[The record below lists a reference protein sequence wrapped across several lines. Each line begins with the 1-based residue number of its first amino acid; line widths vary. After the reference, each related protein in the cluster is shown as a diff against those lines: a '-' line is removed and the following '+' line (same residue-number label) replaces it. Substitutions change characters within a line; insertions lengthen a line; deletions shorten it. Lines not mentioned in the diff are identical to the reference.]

1 MADIRNLSWLLKV
14 QGADEAAKAVEGLD
28 SKVDKVKGG
37 MLGLEDRLG
46 NLGDKFIGIGG
57 KLGVAG
63 GAMTLMGAGMTKAT
77 EPLKAIGSEAFNW
90 AKDLDTAV
98 RQVSTL
104 TTDGILPVDKIKKEV
119 RAISDETGRAQTE
132 VANAMYEALSSG
144 IDESKVVGFTK
155 NAITLSEAG
164 FTDLGTSIDA
174 TTTIL
179 NAYGAKAFDVGK
191 ISDILVK
198 TQDKGKI
205 TVDELAKSIGR
216 VIPTAAA
223 AGVNVDQLGAAYSI
237 LTAKGMNARIATTNL
252 EGMLSEL
259 STTGSNVDK
268 VLRMRTGK
276 SFAQL
281 SDEGVNL
288 GEVLSIVQEAAD
300 DAGLTLKDMFSQSTA
315 GSAALSIMSD
325 GVEGY
330 TDALGA
336 MNNAQ
341 GAAAKN
347 AEKMHGA
354 EYNWGKAM
362 GKIKNTLI
370 DLGNAIAP
378 VIIPIAERISGLIAK
393 FSELSPGTK
402 DFIVKLGLIA
412 VAAGPVLM
420 MLGNLTMGVGGLMV
434 GGGLLLKG
442 IGFLAGSAIPA
453 LGAALSFLFSPMG
466 LILGAISLLSG
477 LSMHLCQDWGNIKER
492 AKELG
497 GGLKGYLWATL
508 ESTGKY
514 FKGLW
519 DVGVKT
525 LNGIKSAWEGLKN
538 IVAKPIKG
546 VVSFIGQKL
555 GIGGGNAQKT
565 VPSHAKGLNSV
576 PYNDYTANLH
586 AGEMILTRKAA
597 SLYRAMGGD
606 KDRVPIYNTYNN
618 NNSRRTYDNAPV
630 ININV
635 DVKGNADRNTADDIA
650 GKVREEIDEVF
661 RELQLQRV

>member
-28 SKVDKVKGG
+28 SKVDKAKSGI
-37 MLGLEDRLG
+37 LGLEDRLG

-63 GAMTLMGAGMTKAT
+63 GAMTLMGAGITKAT
-77 EPLKAIGSEAFNW
+77 SPLKMIGSEAFNW

-119 RAISDETGRAQTE
+119 RAISDETGRAQSE

-144 IDESKVVGFTK
+144 IDESKVVDFTK
-155 NAITLSEAG
+155 SAITLSEAG

-179 NAYGAKAFDVGK
+179 NAYGNKAFDVGK

-300 DAGLTLKDMFSQSTA
+300 DAELTLKDMFSQSTA
-315 GSAALSIMSD
+315 GSAALSLMSD

-362 GKIKNTLI
+362 EQIKNTMI

-378 VIIPIAERISGLIAK
+378 VIIPIAQKISGLIAK
-393 FSELSPGTK
+393 FSELSPETK

-420 MLGNLTMGVGGLMV
+420 MLGNLTIGVGGLMM

-466 LILGAISLLSG
+466 LILGIISLLSG

-497 GGLKGYLWATL
+497 GGIKGHLLAAL
-508 ESTGKY
+508 ESAGNY

-519 DVGVKT
+519 DVGVKA
-525 LNGIKSAWEGLKN
+525 LNGIKSAWESVKN
-538 IVAKPIKG
+538 AVKNPIKG
-546 VVSFIGQKL
+546 AISFIGQKL
-555 GIGGGNAQKT
+555 GIGGGNKQA
-565 VPSHAKGLNSV
+565 VPSHAKGLDSV

-586 AGEMILTRKAA
+586 AGEMILTKKAA
-597 SLYRAMGGD
+597 SLYRAIGGN

-630 ININV
+630 VNINV
-635 DVKGNADRNTADDIA
+635 DVKGNADKNTADDIA

-661 RELQLQRV
+661 KELQWQRV

>member
-37 MLGLEDRLG
+37 MRGLEDRLG
-46 NLGDKFIGIGG
+46 NLGDKFIGMGG
-57 KLGVAG
+57 KLGIASGAVAL
-63 GAMTLMGAGMTKAT
+63 AGAGITKAT
-77 EPLKAIGSEAFNW
+77 EPLKMIGSEAFNW
-90 AKDLDTAV
+90 ARDLDTAI

-119 RAISDETGRAQTE
+119 RDISDETGRAQSE
-132 VANAMYEALSSG
+132 IANAMYEALSSG
-144 IDESKVVGFTK
+144 IDESKVVDFTK
-155 NAITLSEAG
+155 SAITLSEAG

-179 NAYGAKAFDVGK
+179 NAYGNKAFDVGK

-252 EGMLSEL
+252 QGMLSEL
-259 STTGSNVDK
+259 SSTGSNVDK
-268 VLRMRTGK
+268 VIRMRTGK

-288 GEVLSIVQEAAD
+288 GEVLSIVQKAAD
-300 DAGLTLKDMFSQSTA
+300 ESGLTLKDMFGQDTA
-315 GSAALSIMSD
+315 GSAALSLMSD
-325 GVEGY
+325 GVKGY

-336 MNNAQ
+336 MNGAQ

-347 AEKMHGA
+347 AEKMHGDA
-354 EYNWGKAM
+354 YSWDKAM
-362 GKIKNTLI
+362 NKIKNTLI

-378 VIIPIAERISGLIAK
+378 VIIPIAEHISGLIAK
-393 FSELSPGTK
+393 FKDLSPATK
-402 DFIVKLGLIA
+402 SFIVKLGLIA

-420 MLGNLTMGVGGLMV
+420 TIGSIIAGVGGLMI
-434 GGGLLLKG
+434 GGGLLLKKIKG
-442 IGFLAGSAIPA
+442 ISTGLSM
-453 LGAALSFLFSPMG
+453 LKGAMGLLTGPMG
-466 LILGAISLLSG
+466 LTIAIIGGVIFAGYMLIKNWDKVKSGLKSLGQAFVKVFKGIGDFVGGVFNGIIGAAKGAIDWILGAW
-477 LSMHLCQDWGNIKER
+477 Q
-492 AKELG
+492 
-497 GGLKGYLWATL
+497 GLKD
-508 ESTGKY
+508 
-514 FKGLW
+514 FM
-519 DVGVKT
+519 
-525 LNGIKSAWEGLKN
+525 KN
-538 IVAKPIKG
+538 PIKG
-546 VVSFIGQKL
+546 VVNIVGGLF
-555 GIGGGNAQKT
+555 GGNKAKQT
-565 VPSHAKGLNSV
+565 VPSHAKGLDSV

-586 AGEMILTRKAA
+586 AGEMILTKKAA
-597 SLYRAMGGD
+597 SLYRAIGGN

-618 NNSRRTYDNAPV
+618 NNSRKTYDNAPV
-630 ININV
+630 VNINV
-635 DVKGNADRNTADDIA
+635 DVKGNADRNTADNIA
-650 GKVREEIDEVF
+650 SRVREEIDAVF
-661 RELQLQRV
+661 KELQWQRV

>member
-14 QGADEAAKAVEGLD
+14 QGADEAAKAVESLD
-28 SKVDKVKGG
+28 SKVDKAKSG

-46 NLGDKFIGIGG
+46 NLGDKFIGMGG

-63 GAMTLMGAGMTKAT
+63 GAMTLLGAGITKAT
-77 EPLKAIGSEAFNW
+77 APLKMIGSEAFNW

-132 VANAMYEALSSG
+132 IASAMYEALSSG
-144 IDESKVVGFTK
+144 VDESKVVDFTK
-155 NAITLSEAG
+155 SAITLSEAG

-179 NAYGAKAFDVGK
+179 NAYGNKAFDVGK

-288 GEVLSIVQEAAD
+288 GEVLSIVQGAAD

-325 GVEGY
+325 GVKGY

-341 GAAAKN
+341 GSAAKN

-362 GKIKNTLI
+362 EQIKNTMI

-378 VIIPIAERISGLIAK
+378 VIIPIAQDISGLIAK

-420 MLGNLTMGVGGLMV
+420 MLGNLTIGVGGLMM

-477 LSMHLCQDWGNIKER
+477 LSMHLCQDWDNIQKR

-497 GGLKGYLWATL
+497 GGIKGHLLAAL
-508 ESTGKY
+508 ESAGNY

-519 DVGVKT
+519 DVGVKA
-525 LNGIKSAWEGLKN
+525 LNGIKSAWESVKN
-538 IVAKPIKG
+538 AVKNPIKG
-546 VVSFIGQKL
+546 AISFIGQKL
-555 GIGGGNAQKT
+555 GIGGGNKQA
-565 VPSHAKGLNSV
+565 VPSHAKGLDSV

-586 AGEMILTRKAA
+586 AGEMILTKKAA

-650 GKVREEIDEVF
+650 GKVRQEIDEVF

>member
-28 SKVDKVKGG
+28 SKVDKAKSG

-57 KLGVAG
+57 KLGIAG
-63 GAMTLMGAGMTKAT
+63 GAVTLLGAGITKAT
-77 EPLKAIGSEAFNW
+77 EPLKTIGSEAFNW

-119 RAISDETGRAQTE
+119 RAISDATGRAQSE

-144 IDESKVVGFTK
+144 IDESKVVDFTK
-155 NAITLSEAG
+155 SAITLSEAG

-179 NAYGAKAFDVGK
+179 NAYGNKAFDVGK

-223 AGVNVDQLGAAYSI
+223 AGINVDQLGAAYSI

-259 STTGSNVDK
+259 STTGSQVDK

-288 GEVLSIVQEAAD
+288 GEVLSIVQGAAD

-315 GSAALSIMSD
+315 GSAALSLMSD
-325 GVEGY
+325 GVDGY
-330 TDALGA
+330 TNALGT

-341 GAAAKN
+341 GAAAAN
-347 AEKMHGA
+347 AEKMHGDA
-354 EYNWGKAM
+354 YSWDKAM

-378 VIIPIAERISGLIAK
+378 VIIPIAEQISGLIAK
-393 FSELSPGTK
+393 FSELSPGVK
-402 DFIVKLGLIA
+402 DFIVKFGLIA

-420 MLGNLTMGVGGLMV
+420 SIGSVIAGVAGLLV
-434 GGGLLLKG
+434 GGGLLLKKIKGITTGLSVLKGAIGLLTGPVGFTIALIGGVIFLGYMLIKNWDKIKAGLKDLGQAFVKVFKG
-442 IGFLAGSAIPA
+442 IGDFVAGIFN
-453 LGAALSFLFSPMG
+453 GIVG
-466 LILGAISLLSG
+466 VVKGAIG
-477 LSMHLCQDWGNIKER
+477 WIK
-492 AKELG
+492 G
-497 GGLKGYLWATL
+497 
-508 ESTGKY
+508 
-514 FKGLW
+514 
-519 DVGVKT
+519 
-525 LNGIKSAWEGLKN
+525 AWEGLGNFLKN
-538 IVAKPIKG
+538 PIKG
-546 VVSFIGQKL
+546 VVNFVGGL
-555 GIGGGNAQKT
+555 FGGGKAKQT
-565 VPSHAKGLNSV
+565 VPSHAKGLDSV
-576 PYNDYTANLH
+576 PYDNYVANLH

-597 SLYRAMGGD
+597 ALYRATGGD

-630 ININV
+630 VNINV
-635 DVKGNADRNTADDIA
+635 DVKGNADRKTADDIA
-650 GKVREEIDEVF
+650 GKVREEIDAVF
-661 RELQLQRV
+661 KELQWQRV

>member
-28 SKVDKVKGG
+28 SKVDKAKSG

-63 GAMTLMGAGMTKAT
+63 GAMTLLGAGMTKAT
-77 EPLKAIGSEAFNW
+77 APLKTIGSEAFNW

-144 IDESKVVGFTK
+144 VDESKVVGFVKK
-155 NAITLSEAG
+155 NITLSEAG
-164 FTDLGTSIDA
+164 FADLGTSIDA

-179 NAYGAKAFDVGK
+179 NAYGNKAFDVGK

-259 STTGSNVDK
+259 STTGSKVDK
-268 VLRMRTGK
+268 VIRMRTGK
-276 SFAQL
+276 SFARL

-288 GEVLSIVQEAAD
+288 GEVLSIVQKAAEES
-300 DAGLTLKDMFSQSTA
+300 GLTLKDMFGQSTA
-315 GSAALSIMSD
+315 GSAALSLMSD
-325 GVEGY
+325 GVKGY

-336 MNNAQ
+336 MNGAQ
-341 GAAAKN
+341 GAAAAN
-347 AEKMHGA
+347 AENMHGD

-362 GKIKNTLI
+362 EQIKNTLI

-378 VIIPIAERISGLIAK
+378 VIIPIAQEVSGLIAK
-393 FSELSPGTK
+393 FSDLSPETK
-402 DFIVKLGLIA
+402 DFIVHLGLIA

-420 MLGNLTMGVGGLMV
+420 MLGNITMGVGGLMV
-434 GGGLLLKG
+434 GGGLLLQG

-477 LSMHLCQDWGNIKER
+477 LSMHLCQDWGNIQKR

-497 GGLKGYLWATL
+497 GGIKGHLLAAL
-508 ESTGKY
+508 ESAHNY

-519 DVGVKT
+519 DVGVKA
-525 LNGIKSAWEGLKN
+525 LNGIKSAWESVKN
-538 IVAKPIKG
+538 AVKNPIKG
-546 VVSFIGQKL
+546 AISFIGQKL
-555 GIGGGNAQKT
+555 GIGGGNKQT
-565 VPSHAKGLNSV
+565 VPSHAKGLDSV

-586 AGEMILTRKAA
+586 AGEMILTKKAA
-597 SLYRAMGGD
+597 SLYRALGGN

-630 ININV
+630 VNINV
-635 DVKGNADRNTADDIA
+635 DVKGNADRNTADNIA
-650 GKVREEIDEVF
+650 TKVREEIDEVF

>member
-14 QGADEAAKAVEGLD
+14 QGADEAAKAVESLD
-28 SKVDKVKGG
+28 SKVDKAKSG
-37 MLGLEDRLG
+37 MRGLEDRLS
-46 NLGDKFIGIGG
+46 NVGDKFIGMGG

-63 GAMTLMGAGMTKAT
+63 GAVTLLGAGITKAT
-77 EPLKAIGSEAFNW
+77 APLKMIGSEAFNW

-119 RAISDETGRAQTE
+119 RAMSDETGRAQTE
-132 VANAMYEALSSG
+132 IASAMYEALSSG
-144 IDESKVVGFTK
+144 IDESKVVDFTK
-155 NAITLSEAG
+155 SAITLSEAG

-179 NAYGAKAFDVGK
+179 NAYGNKAFDVGK

-259 STTGSNVDK
+259 SMTGSKVDK
-268 VLRMRTGK
+268 VIRMRTGK

-288 GEVLSIVQEAAD
+288 GEVLSIVQKASDES
-300 DAGLTLKDMFSQSTA
+300 GLTLKDMFGQSTA
-315 GSAALSIMSD
+315 GSAALSLMSD

-330 TDALGA
+330 TSALGA

-347 AEKMHGA
+347 AEKMHGDA
-354 EYNWGKAM
+354 HNWGKAM
-362 GKIKNTLI
+362 EQIKNTMI

-378 VIIPIAERISGLIAK
+378 VIIPIAQDISGLVAK
-393 FSELSPGTK
+393 FSELSPGVK
-402 DFIVKLGLIA
+402 SFIVHLGLIA

-420 MLGNLTMGVGGLMV
+420 TIGSITAGVGGLLV
-434 GGGLLLKG
+434 GGGLLLKKIKG
-442 IGFLAGSAIPA
+442 ISTGLSV
-453 LGAALSFLFSPMG
+453 LKGAFSLLTGPMG
-466 LILGAISLLSG
+466 LVIAIVGGLIFIGYMLIKNWDKVKAGLKSLGQAFVKVFKGIGDFVAGIFNGIVGVVKGAIG
-477 LSMHLCQDWGNIKER
+477 WIK
-492 AKELG
+492 G
-497 GGLKGYLWATL
+497 
-508 ESTGKY
+508 
-514 FKGLW
+514 
-519 DVGVKT
+519 
-525 LNGIKSAWEGLKN
+525 AWEGLGKFLKN
-538 IVAKPIKG
+538 PIKG
-546 VVSFIGQKL
+546 VVNFVG
-555 GIGGGNAQKT
+555 GIFGGNKAKQT
-565 VPSHAKGLNSV
+565 VPSHAKGLDSV
-576 PYNDYTANLH
+576 PHDDYTANLH
-586 AGEMILTRKAA
+586 AGEMVLTKKAA
-597 SLYRAMGGD
+597 SLYRAIGGD

-630 ININV
+630 VNINV
-635 DVKGNADRNTADDIA
+635 DVKGNADRKTADDIA
-650 GKVREEIDEVF
+650 GRVREEIDAVF
-661 RELQLQRV
+661 KELQWQRV

>member
-28 SKVDKVKGG
+28 SKVDKAKSG

-46 NLGDKFIGIGG
+46 NLGDKFIGMGG

-63 GAMTLMGAGMTKAT
+63 GAMTLLGAGISKAT
-77 EPLKAIGSEAFNW
+77 APLKMIGSEAFNW

-119 RAISDETGRAQTE
+119 RAISDETGRAQSE

-144 IDESKVVGFTK
+144 VDESKVIGFVKK
-155 NAITLSEAG
+155 NITLSEAG

-179 NAYGAKAFDVGK
+179 NAYGNKAFDVGK

-252 EGMLSEL
+252 QGMLSEL
-259 STTGSNVDK
+259 SSTGSNVDK

-281 SDEGVNL
+281 TDEGMNL
-288 GEVLSIVQEAAD
+288 GEALSIVQKAAD
-300 DAGLTLKDMFSQSTA
+300 ESGLTLKDMFSQETA

-325 GVEGY
+325 GVKGY

-341 GAAAKN
+341 GAANKN
-347 AEKMHGA
+347 AEKMHGDA
-354 EYNWGKAM
+354 YNWDKAM
-362 GKIKNTLI
+362 NEIKNTTI

-378 VIIPIAERISGLIAK
+378 VIIPIAQDISGLIAK
-393 FSELSPGTK
+393 FKDLSPATK
-402 DFIVKLGLIA
+402 SFIVKFGLIA

-420 MLGNLTMGVGGLMV
+420 TIGSIIAGVGGLMI
-434 GGGLLLKG
+434 GGGLLLKNIKDISTG
-442 IGFLAGSAIPA
+442 LSVLKGAFSLLIG
-453 LGAALSFLFSPMG
+453 PMG
-466 LILGAISLLSG
+466 LTIAIIGGAIFAGYML
-477 LSMHLCQDWGNIKER
+477 IKNWDKVK
-492 AKELG
+492 A
-497 GGLKGYLWATL
+497 GLKSLGQAFV
-508 ESTGKY
+508 KV
-514 FKGLW
+514 FKGIG
-519 DVGVKT
+519 DFVAGVF
-525 LNGIKSAWEGLKN
+525 NGIIGVVKGAIGWIKGAWEGLGKFLKN
-538 IVAKPIKG
+538 PIKG
-546 VVSFIGQKL
+546 VVNFVG
-555 GIGGGNAQKT
+555 GIFGGGKAKQT
-565 VPSHAKGLNSV
+565 VPSHAKGLDSV

-586 AGEMILTRKAA
+586 AGEMILTKKAA
-597 SLYRAMGGD
+597 SLYRALGGN

-618 NNSRRTYDNAPV
+618 NNSRKTYDNAPIV
-630 ININV
+630 NINV
-635 DVKGNADRNTADDIA
+635 DVKGNADRATADNIA
-650 GKVREEIDEVF
+650 TKVRQEIDEVF

>member
-28 SKVDKVKGG
+28 SKVDKAKSG

-77 EPLKAIGSEAFNW
+77 EPLKTIGSEAFNW

-119 RAISDETGRAQTE
+119 RAMSDETGRAQTE

-179 NAYGAKAFDVGK
+179 NAYGNKAFDVGK

-259 STTGSNVDK
+259 STTGSKVDK

-288 GEVLSIVQEAAD
+288 GEVLSIVQKEAD
-300 DAGLTLKDMFSQSTA
+300 ESGLTLKDMFSQSTA
-315 GSAALSIMSD
+315 GSAALSLMSD
-325 GVEGY
+325 GVESY
-330 TDALGA
+330 TYALGA

-341 GAAAKN
+341 GAAAAN

-362 GKIKNTLI
+362 EQIKNTLI

-378 VIIPIAERISGLIAK
+378 VIIPIAQKISGLIAK
-393 FSELSPGTK
+393 FSELSPETK

-412 VAAGPVLM
+412 VAGGPVLM
-420 MLGNLTMGVGGLMV
+420 MLGNLTIGVGGLMM

-477 LSMHLCQDWGNIKER
+477 LSMHLCQDWGNIKNR

-497 GGLKGYLWATL
+497 GGLKGYLWAVL

-519 DVGVKT
+519 DVGVKA

-555 GIGGGNAQKT
+555 GIGGGNKQA
-565 VPSHAKGLNSV
+565 VPSHAKGLDSV

-586 AGEMILTRKAA
+586 AGEMILTKKAA
-597 SLYRAMGGD
+597 SLYRALGGN

-630 ININV
+630 VNINV
-635 DVKGNADRNTADDIA
+635 DVKGNADRATADNIA
-650 GKVREEIDEVF
+650 TKVRQEIDEVF

>member
-28 SKVDKVKGG
+28 SKVDKAKSG

-63 GAMTLMGAGMTKAT
+63 GAVTLLGAGITKAT
-77 EPLKAIGSEAFNW
+77 APLKMIGSEAFNW

-119 RAISDETGRAQTE
+119 RAISDETGRAQSE

-144 IDESKVVGFTK
+144 VDESKVVGFTK

-259 STTGSNVDK
+259 STTGSKVDK

-288 GEVLSIVQEAAD
+288 GEVLSIVQKAAGES
-300 DAGLTLKDMFSQSTA
+300 GLTLKDMFSQSTA

-325 GVEGY
+325 GVKGY

-347 AEKMHGA
+347 AEKMHGDA
-354 EYNWGKAM
+354 HNWGKAM
-362 GKIKNTLI
+362 EQIKNTMI

-378 VIIPIAERISGLIAK
+378 VIIPIAQKVSGLIAK
-393 FSELSPGTK
+393 FSELSPATK
-402 DFIVKLGLIA
+402 GFIVKFGLIA

-420 MLGNLTMGVGGLMV
+420 TIGSIIAGVGGLMV
-434 GGGLLLKG
+434 GGGLLLKKIKG
-442 IGFLAGSAIPA
+442 ISTGLSV
-453 LGAALSFLFSPMG
+453 LKGAFGLLTGPMG
-466 LILGAISLLSG
+466 LTIAIIGGLIFIGYMLIKNWDKIKAGLKDLGQAFVKVFKGIGDFVAGIFNGIVGVVKGAI
-477 LSMHLCQDWGNIKER
+477 DWIK
-492 AKELG
+492 G
-497 GGLKGYLWATL
+497 
-508 ESTGKY
+508 
-514 FKGLW
+514 
-519 DVGVKT
+519 
-525 LNGIKSAWEGLKN
+525 AWEGLGKFLKN
-538 IVAKPIKG
+538 PIKG
-546 VVSFIGQKL
+546 VVNFV
-555 GIGGGNAQKT
+555 GGLFGGDKAKAA
-565 VPSHAKGLNSV
+565 VPSHAKGLDSV
-576 PYNDYTANLH
+576 PYDNYTANLH
-586 AGEMILTRKAA
+586 AGEMILTKKAA
-597 SLYRAMGGD
+597 DLYRTIGGD

-630 ININV
+630 VNINV
-635 DVKGNADRNTADDIA
+635 DVKGNADRNTADNIA
-650 GKVREEIDEVF
+650 TKIRQEIDEVF
-661 RELQLQRV
+661 KELQWQRV

>member
-28 SKVDKVKGG
+28 SKVDKAKSG

-57 KLGVAG
+57 KLGIAG
-63 GAMTLMGAGMTKAT
+63 GAVTLLGAGITKAT
-77 EPLKAIGSEAFNW
+77 APLKMIGSEAFNW

-104 TTDGILPVDKIKKEV
+104 TTDGILPVDKIRKEV

-144 IDESKVVGFTK
+144 VDESKVVGFVKK
-155 NAITLSEAG
+155 NITLSEAG
-164 FTDLGTSIDA
+164 FADLGTSIDA

-237 LTAKGMNARIATTNL
+237 LTSKGMNARIATTNL

-259 STTGSNVDK
+259 STTGSKVDK
-268 VLRMRTGK
+268 VIRMRTGK

-288 GEVLSIVQEAAD
+288 GEVLSIVQKAAGES
-300 DAGLTLKDMFSQSTA
+300 GLTLKDMFGQSTA
-315 GSAALSIMSD
+315 GSAALSLMSD

-341 GAAAKN
+341 GAAAAN
-347 AEKMHGA
+347 AETMHGV

-362 GKIKNTLI
+362 EQVKSTMI
-370 DLGNAIAP
+370 DLGNAVAP
-378 VIIPIAERISGLIAK
+378 VIIPIAQKISGLIAK
-393 FSELSPGTK
+393 FSELSPETK

-412 VAAGPVLM
+412 VASGPVLM
-420 MLGNLTMGVGGLMV
+420 TIGSIIAGVGGLMV

-453 LGAALSFLFSPMG
+453 LGAGLSFLMTPMG
-466 LILGAISLLSG
+466 LLAAGISLLCG
-477 LSMHLCQDWGNIKER
+477 LAVHLWQDWGNIQKR

-497 GGLKGYLWATL
+497 GGIKGHLLAAL
-508 ESTGKY
+508 ESAHNY

-519 DVGVKT
+519 DVGVKA
-525 LNGIKSAWEGLKN
+525 LNGIKSAWESVKN
-538 IVAKPIKG
+538 AVKNPIKG
-546 VVSFIGQKL
+546 AISFIGQKL
-555 GIGGGNAQKT
+555 GIGGGNKQT
-565 VPSHAKGLNSV
+565 VPSHAKGLDSV

-586 AGEMILTRKAA
+586 AGEMILTKKAA
-597 SLYRAMGGD
+597 SLYRALGGN

-630 ININV
+630 VNINV
-635 DVKGNADRNTADDIA
+635 DVKGNVDRNTADNIA
-650 GKVREEIDEVF
+650 TKVREEIDEVF

>member
-1 MADIRNLSWLLKV
+1 MDIRNLSWLLKV

-28 SKVDKVKGG
+28 SKVDKAKSG

-63 GAMTLMGAGMTKAT
+63 GAMTLLGAGITRAT
-77 EPLKAIGSEAFNW
+77 APLKMMGTEAFNW
-90 AKDLDTAV
+90 AKDLDTAI

-119 RAISDETGRAQTE
+119 RDISDETGRAQSE
-132 VANAMYEALSSG
+132 IANAMYEALSSG
-144 IDESKVVGFTK
+144 IDESKVVDFTK
-155 NAITLSEAG
+155 SAITLSEAG

-179 NAYGAKAFDVGK
+179 NAYGNKAFDVGK

-288 GEVLSIVQEAAD
+288 GEVLNIVQKAAD
-300 DAGLTLKDMFSQSTA
+300 ESGLTLKDMFSQSTA

-325 GVEGY
+325 GVKGY

-341 GAAAKN
+341 GAADKN

-354 EYNWGKAM
+354 AYSWDKAM
-362 GKIKNTLI
+362 EQIKNTMI
-370 DLGNAIAP
+370 DLGNAVAP
-378 VIIPIAERISGLIAK
+378 VIIPIAQKISGLVAK
-393 FSELSPGTK
+393 FSELSPQTK
-402 DFIVKLGLIA
+402 SFIVHLGLIA

-420 MLGNLTMGVGGLMV
+420 TIGSIIAGVGGLMI
-434 GGGLLLKG
+434 GGGLLLKNIKG
-442 IGFLAGSAIPA
+442 ITTGLSV
-453 LGAALSFLFSPMG
+453 LKGAFSLLTGPMG
-466 LILGAISLLSG
+466 LVIAIVGGVIFAGYMLIKNWDKIKSGLKSLGQAFVKVFKGIGDFVAGIFNGIIGVVKGAIG
-477 LSMHLCQDWGNIKER
+477 WIK
-492 AKELG
+492 G
-497 GGLKGYLWATL
+497 
-508 ESTGKY
+508 
-514 FKGLW
+514 
-519 DVGVKT
+519 
-525 LNGIKSAWEGLKN
+525 AWEGLGKFLKN
-538 IVAKPIKG
+538 PIKG
-546 VVSFIGQKL
+546 VVNFVG
-555 GIGGGNAQKT
+555 GIFGGGKAKQT
-565 VPSHAKGLNSV
+565 VPSHAKGLDSV

-586 AGEMILTRKAA
+586 AGEMILTKKAA
-597 SLYRAMGGD
+597 SLYRALGGN

-630 ININV
+630 VNINV
-635 DVKGNADRNTADDIA
+635 DVKGNADRATADNIA
-650 GKVREEIDEVF
+650 TRVRQEIDEVF

>member
-28 SKVDKVKGG
+28 SKVDKAKSG

-57 KLGVAG
+57 KLGIAG
-63 GAMTLMGAGMTKAT
+63 GAVTLLGAGISKAT
-77 EPLKAIGSEAFNW
+77 APLKMIGSEAFNW
-90 AKDLDTAV
+90 SKDLDTAV

-119 RAISDETGRAQTE
+119 RAISDATGRAQSE

-144 IDESKVVGFTK
+144 VDESKVIGFVKK
-155 NAITLSEAG
+155 NITLSEAG

-179 NAYGAKAFDVGK
+179 NAYGKKAFDVTK

-223 AGVNVDQLGAAYSI
+223 AGVNIDQLGAAYSI

-252 EGMLSEL
+252 QGMLSEL
-259 STTGSNVDK
+259 STTGSNADK

-281 SDEGVNL
+281 TDEGMNL
-288 GEVLSIVQEAAD
+288 GEALSIVQKAAD
-300 DAGLTLKDMFSQSTA
+300 ESGLTLKDMFSQETA

-325 GVEGY
+325 GVKGY

-341 GAAAKN
+341 GAADKN
-347 AEKMHGA
+347 AEKMRGDA
-354 EYNWGKAM
+354 YSWDKAM
-362 GKIKNTLI
+362 NKIKNTLI

-378 VIIPIAERISGLIAK
+378 VIIPIAQDISGLIAK
-393 FSELSPGTK
+393 FKDLSPATK
-402 DFIVKLGLIA
+402 SFIVKLGLIA

-420 MLGNLTMGVGGLMV
+420 TIGSIIAGVGGLMI
-434 GGGLLLKG
+434 GGGLLLKNIKG
-442 IGFLAGSAIPA
+442 ISTGLSV
-453 LGAALSFLFSPMG
+453 LKGAFSLLTGPMG
-466 LILGAISLLSG
+466 LVIAIVGGVIFAGYMLIKNWDKVKSGLKSLGQAFVKVFKGIGDFVAGIFNGIVGAVKGAIG
-477 LSMHLCQDWGNIKER
+477 WIK
-492 AKELG
+492 G
-497 GGLKGYLWATL
+497 
-508 ESTGKY
+508 
-514 FKGLW
+514 
-519 DVGVKT
+519 
-525 LNGIKSAWEGLKN
+525 AWEGLGKFLKN
-538 IVAKPIKG
+538 PIKG
-546 VVSFIGQKL
+546 VVNFVGGL
-555 GIGGGNAQKT
+555 FGGGKAKQT
-565 VPSHAKGLNSV
+565 VPSHAKGLDSV

-586 AGEMILTRKAA
+586 AGEMILTKKAA
-597 SLYRAMGGD
+597 SLYRALGGN

-630 ININV
+630 VNINV
-635 DVKGNADRNTADDIA
+635 DVKGNADKNTADDIA
-650 GKVREEIDEVF
+650 GKVREEIDAVF
-661 RELQLQRV
+661 KELQWQRV

>member
-14 QGADEAAKAVEGLD
+14 QGADEAAKAVESLD
-28 SKVDKVKGG
+28 SKVDKAKGG
-37 MLGLEDRLG
+37 MHGLEDRL
-46 NLGDKFIGIGG
+46 NTLGDKFIGIGG

-63 GAMTLMGAGMTKAT
+63 GAVSLLGAGITKAT
-77 EPLKAIGSEAFNW
+77 APLKMIGSEAFNW

-104 TTDGILPVDKIKKEV
+104 TSDGILPVDKIKKEV
-119 RAISDETGRAQTE
+119 RAMSDETGRAQTE
-132 VANAMYEALSSG
+132 IANAMYESLSSG
-144 IDESKVVGFTK
+144 VDENKVVDFTK
-155 NAITLSEAG
+155 SAITLSEAG

-179 NAYGAKAFDVGK
+179 NAYGNKAFDVGK

-252 EGMLSEL
+252 QGMLSEL
-259 STTGSNVDK
+259 SSTGSNVDK

-281 SDEGVNL
+281 TDEGMNL
-288 GEVLSIVQEAAD
+288 GEALSIVQKAAD
-300 DAGLTLKDMFSQSTA
+300 ESGLTLKDMFSQETA
-315 GSAALSIMSD
+315 GSAALSLMSD
-325 GVEGY
+325 GVKGY

-336 MNNAQ
+336 MNGAQ

-347 AEKMHGA
+347 AEKMHGDA
-354 EYNWGKAM
+354 YSWDKAM
-362 GKIKNTLI
+362 NKIKNTLI

-378 VIIPIAERISGLIAK
+378 VIIPIAQDISGLIAK
-393 FSELSPGTK
+393 FKDLSPATK
-402 DFIVKLGLIA
+402 SFIVKLGLIA

-420 MLGNLTMGVGGLMV
+420 TIGSIIAGVGGLLI
-434 GGGLLLKG
+434 GGGLLLKNIKG
-442 IGFLAGSAIPA
+442 ISTGLSV
-453 LGAALSFLFSPMG
+453 LKGAFSLLTGPMG
-466 LILGAISLLSG
+466 LVIAIVGGVIFAGYMLIKNWDKVKSGLKSLGQAFVKVFKGIGDFVGGVFNGIIGAAKGAIDWILGAW
-477 LSMHLCQDWGNIKER
+477 Q
-492 AKELG
+492 
-497 GGLKGYLWATL
+497 GLKD
-508 ESTGKY
+508 
-514 FKGLW
+514 FM
-519 DVGVKT
+519 
-525 LNGIKSAWEGLKN
+525 KN
-538 IVAKPIKG
+538 PIKG
-546 VVSFIGQKL
+546 VVNFVGGL
-555 GIGGGNAQKT
+555 FGGGKAKQT
-565 VPSHAKGLNSV
+565 VPSHAKGLDSV

-586 AGEMILTRKAA
+586 AGEMILTKKAA
-597 SLYRAMGGD
+597 SLYRALGGN

-630 ININV
+630 VNINV
-635 DVKGNADRNTADDIA
+635 DVKGNADRNTADNIA
-650 GKVREEIDEVF
+650 TKVRHEIDEVF

>member
-1 MADIRNLSWLLKV
+1 MADIRNLSWLLRV

-28 SKVDKVKGG
+28 SKVDKAKSG

-46 NLGDKFIGIGG
+46 NLGDKFIGMGG

-63 GAMTLMGAGMTKAT
+63 GAVTLLGAGITKAT
-77 EPLKAIGSEAFNW
+77 EPLKMIGSEAFNW

-119 RAISDETGRAQTE
+119 RAISDETGRAQSE

-144 IDESKVVGFTK
+144 IDESKVVDFTK

-179 NAYGAKAFDVGK
+179 NAYGNKAFDVGN

-259 STTGSNVDK
+259 STTGSSVDK

-288 GEVLSIVQEAAD
+288 GEVLSLVQKAAD
-300 DAGLTLKDMFSQSTA
+300 DSGLTLKDMFSQSTA
-315 GSAALSIMSD
+315 GSAALSLMSD

-330 TDALGA
+330 TGALGA

-347 AEKMHGA
+347 AEKMHGDA
-354 EYNWGKAM
+354 YNWGKAM
-362 GKIKNTLI
+362 EKIKNTLI

-378 VIIPIAERISGLIAK
+378 VIIPIAEQISGLIAK
-393 FSELSPGTK
+393 FSDLSPEVKG
-402 DFIVKLGLIA
+402 FIVKFGLIA

-420 MLGNLTMGVGGLMV
+420 TIGSIIAGVAGLLV
-434 GGGLLLKG
+434 GGGLLLKKIKG
-442 IGFLAGSAIPA
+442 ISTGLSA
-453 LGAALSFLFSPMG
+453 LKGAFGLLTGPMG
-466 LILGAISLLSG
+466 LTIAIIGGLIFIGYMLIKNWDKIKAGLKDLGQAFIKVFKGIGDFVAGIFNGIVGVVKGAIG
-477 LSMHLCQDWGNIKER
+477 WIK
-492 AKELG
+492 G
-497 GGLKGYLWATL
+497 
-508 ESTGKY
+508 
-514 FKGLW
+514 
-519 DVGVKT
+519 
-525 LNGIKSAWEGLKN
+525 AWEGLGNFLKN
-538 IVAKPIKG
+538 PIKG
-546 VVSFIGQKL
+546 VVNFVGGL
-555 GIGGGNAQKT
+555 FGGNKAKQT
-565 VPSHAKGLNSV
+565 VPSHAKGLDSV
-576 PYNDYTANLH
+576 PYDNYVANLH

-597 SLYRAMGGD
+597 DLYRATGGD

-630 ININV
+630 VNINV
-635 DVKGNADRNTADDIA
+635 DVKGNADRKTADDIA
-650 GKVREEIDEVF
+650 SKVREEIDAVF
-661 RELQLQRV
+661 KELQWQRV

>member
-14 QGADEAAKAVEGLD
+14 QGADEAARAVEGLD
-28 SKVDKVKGG
+28 SKVDKAKSG

-46 NLGDKFIGIGG
+46 NLGDKFIGMGG
-57 KLGVAG
+57 KLGIAG
-63 GAMTLMGAGMTKAT
+63 GAVTLLGAGITKAT
-77 EPLKAIGSEAFNW
+77 EPLKMIGSEAFNW

-119 RAISDETGRAQTE
+119 RAISDETGRAQSE

-144 IDESKVVGFTK
+144 VDESKVIGFVKK
-155 NAITLSEAG
+155 NITLSEAG

-179 NAYGAKAFDVGK
+179 NAYGKKAFDVTK

-223 AGVNVDQLGAAYSI
+223 AGVNIDQLGAAYSI

-252 EGMLSEL
+252 QGMLSEL
-259 STTGSNVDK
+259 STTGSNADK

-281 SDEGVNL
+281 TDEGMNL
-288 GEVLSIVQEAAD
+288 GEALSIVQKAAD
-300 DAGLTLKDMFSQSTA
+300 ESGLTLKDMFSQETA

-325 GVEGY
+325 GVKGY

-336 MNNAQ
+336 MNSAQ
-341 GAAAKN
+341 GAAAAN
-347 AEKMHGA
+347 AEKMHGDA
-354 EYNWGKAM
+354 YSWDKAM
-362 GKIKNTLI
+362 NKIKNTLI

-378 VIIPIAERISGLIAK
+378 VIIPIAQDISGLIAK
-393 FSELSPGTK
+393 FKELSPATK
-402 DFIVKLGLIA
+402 SFIVKFGLIA

-420 MLGNLTMGVGGLMV
+420 TIGSVIAGVGGLLI
-434 GGGLLLKG
+434 GGGLLLKNITG
-442 IGFLAGSAIPA
+442 ISTGLSV
-453 LGAALSFLFSPMG
+453 LKGAFGLLTGPMG
-466 LILGAISLLSG
+466 LVIAIVGGLIFIGYMLIKNWDKIKAGLKDLGQAFVNVFKGIGDFVAGIFNGIVGVVKGAIG
-477 LSMHLCQDWGNIKER
+477 WIK
-492 AKELG
+492 G
-497 GGLKGYLWATL
+497 
-508 ESTGKY
+508 
-514 FKGLW
+514 
-519 DVGVKT
+519 
-525 LNGIKSAWEGLKN
+525 AWEGLGKFLKN
-538 IVAKPIKG
+538 PIKG
-546 VVSFIGQKL
+546 VVNFVGGL
-555 GIGGGNAQKT
+555 FGGGKAKQT
-565 VPSHAKGLNSV
+565 VPSHAKGLDSV

-597 SLYRAMGGD
+597 SLYRALGGN

-630 ININV
+630 VNINV
-635 DVKGNADRNTADDIA
+635 DVKGSADKSTADDIA
-650 GKVREEIDEVF
+650 TKVREEIDEVF

>member
-14 QGADEAAKAVEGLD
+14 QGADEAARAVEGLD
-28 SKVDKVKGG
+28 SKVDKAKSG

-46 NLGDKFIGIGG
+46 NLGDKFIGMGG
-57 KLGVAG
+57 KLGIAG
-63 GAMTLMGAGMTKAT
+63 GAVTLLGAGITKAT
-77 EPLKAIGSEAFNW
+77 EPLKMIGSEAFNW

-119 RAISDETGRAQTE
+119 RAISDETGRAQSE

-144 IDESKVVGFTK
+144 VDESKVIGFVKK
-155 NAITLSEAG
+155 NITLSEAG

-179 NAYGAKAFDVGK
+179 NAYGNKAFDVGK

-223 AGVNVDQLGAAYSI
+223 AGVNIDQLGAAYSI

-252 EGMLSEL
+252 QGMLSEL

-281 SDEGVNL
+281 TDEGMNL
-288 GEVLSIVQEAAD
+288 GEALSIVQKAANES
-300 DAGLTLKDMFSQSTA
+300 GLTLKDMFSQETA

-325 GVEGY
+325 GVKGY

-341 GAAAKN
+341 GAANKN
-347 AEKMHGA
+347 AEKMHGDA
-354 EYNWGKAM
+354 YSWDKAM
-362 GKIKNTLI
+362 NKIKNTMI

-378 VIIPIAERISGLIAK
+378 VIIPIAQDISGLIAK
-393 FSELSPGTK
+393 FKDLSPATK
-402 DFIVKLGLIA
+402 SFIVKFGLIA

-420 MLGNLTMGVGGLMV
+420 TIGSIIAGVGGLMI
-434 GGGLLLKG
+434 GGGLLLKNIKGISTGLSVLKGAFSLLTGPIGLVIAIVGGVIFAGYMLIKNWDKIKSGLKSLGQAFVKVFKG
-442 IGFLAGSAIPA
+442 IGDFVAGVFNGIV
-453 LGAALSFLFSPMG
+453 GAVK
-466 LILGAISLLSG
+466 GAIG
-477 LSMHLCQDWGNIKER
+477 WIK
-492 AKELG
+492 G
-497 GGLKGYLWATL
+497 
-508 ESTGKY
+508 
-514 FKGLW
+514 
-519 DVGVKT
+519 
-525 LNGIKSAWEGLKN
+525 AWEGLGKFLKN
-538 IVAKPIKG
+538 PIKG
-546 VVSFIGQKL
+546 VVNFVG
-555 GIGGGNAQKT
+555 GIFGGGKAKQA
-565 VPSHAKGLNSV
+565 VPSHAKGLDSV

-586 AGEMILTRKAA
+586 AGEMILTKKAA
-597 SLYRAMGGD
+597 SLYRALGGN

-618 NNSRRTYDNAPV
+618 NSRRTYDNAPIV
-630 ININV
+630 NINV
-635 DVKGNADRNTADDIA
+635 DVKGNADRNTADNIA
-650 GKVREEIDEVF
+650 TKVREEIDEVF

>member
-1 MADIRNLSWLLKV
+1 MADIRNLSWLLRV
-14 QGADEAAKAVEGLD
+14 QGADEAARAVEGLD
-28 SKVDKVKGG
+28 SKVDRAKSG
-37 MLGLEDRLG
+37 MLGLEDRLN
-46 NLGDKFIGIGG
+46 NLGDKFIGMGG

-63 GAMTLMGAGMTKAT
+63 GAVSLLGAGITKAT
-77 EPLKAIGSEAFNW
+77 APLKTIGSEAFNW

-119 RAISDETGRAQTE
+119 RAISDETGRAQGE
-132 VANAMYEALSSG
+132 VANAMYQALSSG
-144 IDESKVVGFTK
+144 VDESKVIGFVKK
-155 NAITLSEAG
+155 NITLSEAG

-179 NAYGAKAFDVGK
+179 NAYGNKAFDVGK

-259 STTGSNVDK
+259 STTGSKVDK
-268 VLRMRTGK
+268 VIRMRTGK

-288 GEVLSIVQEAAD
+288 GEVLNIVQNAAD
-300 DAGLTLKDMFSQSTA
+300 DAGLTLKDMFGQSTA
-315 GSAALSIMSD
+315 GSAALSLMSD
-325 GVEGY
+325 GVKGY

-341 GAAAKN
+341 GAAAAN
-347 AEKMHGA
+347 AENMHGDA
-354 EYNWGKAM
+354 YSWDKAM
-362 GKIKNTLI
+362 NKIKNTLI

-378 VIIPIAERISGLIAK
+378 VIIPIAQDISGLISK
-393 FSELSPGTK
+393 FKDLSPATK
-402 DFIVKLGLIA
+402 SFIVKLGLIA

-420 MLGNLTMGVGGLMV
+420 TIGSIIAGVGGLLI
-434 GGGLLLKG
+434 GGGLLLKKIKG
-442 IGFLAGSAIPA
+442 ISTGLSV
-453 LGAALSFLFSPMG
+453 LKGAFGLLTGPMG
-466 LILGAISLLSG
+466 LTIGIIGGVIFAGYMLIKNWDKVKAGLRDLGQAFV
-477 LSMHLCQDWGNIKER
+477 KV
-492 AKELG
+492 
-497 GGLKGYLWATL
+497 
-508 ESTGKY
+508 
-514 FKGLW
+514 FKGVG
-519 DVGVKT
+519 DFVAGIFNGIVGVVKGT
-525 LNGIKSAWEGLKN
+525 IGWIKGAWEGLGNFLKN
-538 IVAKPIKG
+538 PIKG
-546 VVSFIGQKL
+546 VVNIVG
-555 GIGGGNAQKT
+555 GIFGGGKAKQT
-565 VPSHAKGLNSV
+565 VPSHAKGLDSV
-576 PYNDYTANLH
+576 PYDNYVAQLH
-586 AGEMILTRKAA
+586 AGEMILTKKAA
-597 SLYRAMGGD
+597 SLYRATGGN

-630 ININV
+630 VNINV
-635 DVKGNADRNTADDIA
+635 DVKGNADRKTADDIA
-650 GKVREEIDEVF
+650 SKVREEIDAVF
-661 RELQLQRV
+661 KELQWQRV

>member
-14 QGADEAAKAVEGLD
+14 QGADEAAKAVESLD
-28 SKVDKVKGG
+28 SKVDKAKGG
-37 MLGLEDRLG
+37 MHGLEDRL
-46 NLGDKFIGIGG
+46 NTLGDKFIGIGG

-63 GAMTLMGAGMTKAT
+63 GAVSLLGAGISKAT
-77 EPLKAIGSEAFNW
+77 APLKMIGSEAFNW

-104 TTDGILPVDKIKKEV
+104 TSDGILPVDKIKKEV
-119 RAISDETGRAQTE
+119 RAMSDETGRAQTE
-132 VANAMYEALSSG
+132 IANAMYEALSSG
-144 IDESKVVGFTK
+144 VDENKVVDFTK

-179 NAYGAKAFDVGK
+179 NAYGDKAFNVGK

-252 EGMLSEL
+252 EGMLNEL
-259 STTGSNVDK
+259 STTGSKVDK
-268 VLRMRTGK
+268 VIRMRTGK

-281 SDEGVNL
+281 SDEGMNL
-288 GEVLSIVQEAAD
+288 GEVLSIVQKAANES
-300 DAGLTLKDMFSQSTA
+300 GLTLKDMFGQSTA

-325 GVEGY
+325 GVEGF
-330 TDALGA
+330 TKALGE

-347 AEKMHGA
+347 AEKMHGV
-354 EYNWGKAM
+354 EHNWGKAM
-362 GKIKNTLI
+362 EQIKNTMI
-370 DLGNAIAP
+370 DLGDAIAP
-378 VIIPIAERISGLIAK
+378 VIIPIAKDISSVIAK
-393 FSELSPGTK
+393 FRELSPETK
-402 DFIVKLGLIA
+402 SFIVKLGLIT
-412 VAAGPVLM
+412 VAAGPVLT
-420 MLGNLTMGVGGLMV
+420 MLGGLIVSVGGLIV
-434 GGGLLLKG
+434 GGGFLLKG
-442 IGFLAGSAIPA
+442 IGALAGAAIPA
-453 LGAALSFLFSPMG
+453 LSGALSFLLSPMG

-477 LSMHLCQDWGNIKER
+477 LSMHLCQDWGNIKKR
-492 AKELG
+492 AEELG
-497 GGLKGYLWATL
+497 GGIKGYLWATL
-508 ESTGKY
+508 ESTGRY
-514 FKGLW
+514 FKSLC

-538 IVAKPIKG
+538 IVAKPVKG
-546 VVSFIGQKL
+546 VINFVGQKL
-555 GIGGGNAQKT
+555 GIGGGNAQQT
-565 VPSHAKGLNSV
+565 VPSHAKGLDSV
-576 PYNDYTANLH
+576 PHDDYTANLH
-586 AGEMILTRKAA
+586 AGEMVLTKKAA
-597 SLYRAMGGD
+597 SLYRSIGGD

-630 ININV
+630 VNINV

-650 GKVREEIDEVF
+650 GKVRQEIDAVF
-661 RELQLQRV
+661 KELQWQRV

>member
-28 SKVDKVKGG
+28 SKVDKAKSG

-77 EPLKAIGSEAFNW
+77 EPLKTIGSEAFNW

-144 IDESKVVGFTK
+144 VDESKVVGFVN

-288 GEVLSIVQEAAD
+288 GKVLSIVQEAAD
-300 DAGLTLKDMFSQSTA
+300 ESGLTLKDMFSQSTA

-341 GAAAKN
+341 GAAAAN
-347 AEKMHGA
+347 AEKMHGDA
-354 EYNWGKAM
+354 YNWNEAM
-362 GKIKNTLI
+362 NKIKNTLI

-378 VIIPIAERISGLIAK
+378 VIIPIAQKISGLIAK
-393 FSELSPGTK
+393 FSELSPETK

-420 MLGNLTMGVGGLMV
+420 MLGNLTIGVGGLMM

-466 LILGAISLLSG
+466 LILGVISLLSG

-497 GGLKGYLWATL
+497 GGIKGHLLAAL
-508 ESTGKY
+508 ESAGNY

-519 DVGVKT
+519 DVGVKA
-525 LNGIKSAWEGLKN
+525 LNGIKSAWESVKN
-538 IVAKPIKG
+538 AVKNPIKG
-546 VVSFIGQKL
+546 AISFIGQKL
-555 GIGGGNAQKT
+555 GIGGGNKQA
-565 VPSHAKGLNSV
+565 VPSHAKGLDSV

-586 AGEMILTRKAA
+586 AGEMILTKKAA
-597 SLYRAMGGD
+597 SLYRAIGGN

-630 ININV
+630 VNINV
-635 DVKGNADRNTADDIA
+635 DVKGNADRNTADNIA
-650 GKVREEIDEVF
+650 TKVRQEIDEVF

>member
-28 SKVDKVKGG
+28 SKVDKAKSG

-46 NLGDKFIGIGG
+46 NLGDKFIGMGG

-63 GAMTLMGAGMTKAT
+63 GAMTLLGAGITKAT
-77 EPLKAIGSEAFNW
+77 APLKMIGSEAFNW

-132 VANAMYEALSSG
+132 IASAMYEALSSG
-144 IDESKVVGFTK
+144 VDESKVVDFTK
-155 NAITLSEAG
+155 SAITLSEAG

-179 NAYGAKAFDVGK
+179 NAYGNKAFDVGK

-288 GEVLSIVQEAAD
+288 GEVLSIVQGAAD

-362 GKIKNTLI
+362 EKIKNTLT

-378 VIIPIAERISGLIAK
+378 VIIPIAQDISGLIAK

-420 MLGNLTMGVGGLMV
+420 MLGNLTIGVGGLMM

-477 LSMHLCQDWGNIKER
+477 LSMHLCQDWGNIQKR

-497 GGLKGYLWATL
+497 GGIKGHLLAAL
-508 ESTGKY
+508 ESAGNY

-519 DVGVKT
+519 DVGVKA
-525 LNGIKSAWEGLKN
+525 LNGIKSAWESVKN
-538 IVAKPIKG
+538 AVKNPIKG
-546 VVSFIGQKL
+546 AISFIGQKL
-555 GIGGGNAQKT
+555 GIGGGNKQT
-565 VPSHAKGLNSV
+565 VPSHAKGLDSV

-586 AGEMILTRKAA
+586 AGEMILTKKAA
-597 SLYRAMGGD
+597 SLYRAMGGN

-650 GKVREEIDEVF
+650 GKVRQEIDEVF

>member
-28 SKVDKVKGG
+28 SKVDKAKSG

-77 EPLKAIGSEAFNW
+77 APLKMIGSEAFNW

-144 IDESKVVGFTK
+144 IDESKVVGFVN

-259 STTGSNVDK
+259 STTGSKVDK
-268 VLRMRTGK
+268 VIRMRTGK

-288 GEVLSIVQEAAD
+288 GEVLSIVQKAAD
-300 DAGLTLKDMFSQSTA
+300 ESGLTLKDMFGQSTA
-315 GSAALSIMSD
+315 GSAALSLMSD
-325 GVEGY
+325 GVKGY

-336 MNNAQ
+336 MNGAQ

-347 AEKMHGA
+347 AEKMHGDA
-354 EYNWGKAM
+354 YSWDKAM
-362 GKIKNTLI
+362 NKIKNTLI

-378 VIIPIAERISGLIAK
+378 VIIPIVQDISGLIAK
-393 FSELSPGTK
+393 FKDLSPATK
-402 DFIVKLGLIA
+402 SFIVKLGLIA

-420 MLGNLTMGVGGLMV
+420 TIGSIIAGVGGLLI
-434 GGGLLLKG
+434 GGGLLLKKIKG
-442 IGFLAGSAIPA
+442 ISTGLSV
-453 LGAALSFLFSPMG
+453 LKGAMGLLTAPMG
-466 LILGAISLLSG
+466 LTIAIIGGVIFAGYMLIKNWDKVKSGLKSLGQAFVKVFKGIGDFVAGIFNGIIGVVKGAIG
-477 LSMHLCQDWGNIKER
+477 WIK
-492 AKELG
+492 G
-497 GGLKGYLWATL
+497 
-508 ESTGKY
+508 
-514 FKGLW
+514 
-519 DVGVKT
+519 
-525 LNGIKSAWEGLKN
+525 AWEGLGKFLQN
-538 IVAKPIKG
+538 PIKG
-546 VVSFIGQKL
+546 VVNFVG
-555 GIGGGNAQKT
+555 GIFGGGKAKQA
-565 VPSHAKGLNSV
+565 VPSHAKGLDSV
-576 PYNDYTANLH
+576 PHDDYTANLH
-586 AGEMILTRKAA
+586 AGEMILTKKAA
-597 SLYRAMGGD
+597 SLYRAIGGN

-618 NNSRRTYDNAPV
+618 NNSRKTYDNAPV
-630 ININV
+630 VNINV
-635 DVKGNADRNTADDIA
+635 DVKGNADRSTADNIA
-650 GKVREEIDEVF
+650 TKIRQEIDEVF

>member
-14 QGADEAAKAVEGLD
+14 QGADEAAKAVESLD
-28 SKVDKVKGG
+28 SKVDKAKSG

-46 NLGDKFIGIGG
+46 NLGDKFIGMGG

-63 GAMTLMGAGMTKAT
+63 GAMTLLGAGISKAT
-77 EPLKAIGSEAFNW
+77 APLKMIGSEAFNW

-144 IDESKVVGFTK
+144 VDESKVVGFVN

-288 GEVLSIVQEAAD
+288 GKVLSIVQEAAD
-300 DAGLTLKDMFSQSTA
+300 ESGLTLKDMFSQSTA
-315 GSAALSIMSD
+315 GSAALSLMSD

-341 GAAAKN
+341 GAAAAN
-347 AEKMHGA
+347 AETMHGA

-362 GKIKNTLI
+362 EQIKNTLI

-378 VIIPIAERISGLIAK
+378 VIIPIAQKISGLIAK
-393 FSELSPGTK
+393 FSELSPETK

-420 MLGNLTMGVGGLMV
+420 MLGNLTIGVGGLMM

-477 LSMHLCQDWGNIKER
+477 LSMHLCQDWGNIQKR

-497 GGLKGYLWATL
+497 GGIKGYLWATL

-519 DVGVKT
+519 DVGVKA

-555 GIGGGNAQKT
+555 GIGGGNKQA
-565 VPSHAKGLNSV
+565 VPSHAKGLDSV

-586 AGEMILTRKAA
+586 AGEMILTKKAA
-597 SLYRAMGGD
+597 SLYRALGGN

-630 ININV
+630 VNINV
-635 DVKGNADRNTADDIA
+635 DVKGNADRNTADNIA
-650 GKVREEIDEVF
+650 TKVRQEIDEVF

>member
-28 SKVDKVKGG
+28 SKVDKAKSG

-63 GAMTLMGAGMTKAT
+63 GAMTLMGAGITRAT
-77 EPLKAIGSEAFNW
+77 EPLKMIGSEAFNW

-119 RAISDETGRAQTE
+119 RDISDATGRAQSE

-144 IDESKVVGFTK
+144 VDESKVVGFVN

-300 DAGLTLKDMFSQSTA
+300 DTGLTLKDMFSQSTA
-315 GSAALSIMSD
+315 GSAALSLMSD
-325 GVEGY
+325 GVKGY

-341 GAAAKN
+341 GASAAN
-347 AEKMHGA
+347 AETMHGV

-362 GKIKNTLI
+362 ERVKNTMI
-370 DLGNAIAP
+370 DLGNAVAP
-378 VIIPIAERISGLIAK
+378 VIIPIAQKVSGLIAK

-497 GGLKGYLWATL
+497 GGLKGHLWAIL

-519 DVGVKT
+519 DVGVKA
-525 LNGIKSAWEGLKN
+525 LNGIKSAWESVKN
-538 IVAKPIKG
+538 AVKNPIKG
-546 VVSFIGQKL
+546 AISFIGQKL
-555 GIGGGNAQKT
+555 GLGGGNAKQA
-565 VPSHAKGLNSV
+565 VPSHAKGLDSV
-576 PYNDYTANLH
+576 PYDNYVANLH

-597 SLYRAMGGD
+597 DLYRTTGGD

-630 ININV
+630 VNINV
-635 DVKGNADRNTADDIA
+635 DVKGNADRKTADDIA
-650 GKVREEIDEVF
+650 GKVREEIDAVF
-661 RELQLQRV
+661 KELQWQRV

>member
-14 QGADEAAKAVEGLD
+14 QGADEAARAVEGLD
-28 SKVDKVKGG
+28 SKVDKAKSG

-46 NLGDKFIGIGG
+46 NLGDKFIGMGG

-63 GAMTLMGAGMTKAT
+63 GAMTLLGAGITRAT
-77 EPLKAIGSEAFNW
+77 EPLKMIGSEAFNW

-119 RAISDETGRAQTE
+119 RDISDETGRAQSE
-132 VANAMYEALSSG
+132 IANAMYEALSSG
-144 IDESKVVGFTK
+144 IDESKVVDFTK

-179 NAYGAKAFDVGK
+179 NAYGNKAFDVGK

-252 EGMLSEL
+252 QGMLSEL
-259 STTGSNVDK
+259 SSTGSNVDK
-268 VLRMRTGK
+268 VIRMRTGK

-288 GEVLSIVQEAAD
+288 GEVLSIVQKAAD
-300 DAGLTLKDMFSQSTA
+300 DAGLTLKDMFGQDTA
-315 GSAALSIMSD
+315 GSAALSLMSD
-325 GVEGY
+325 GVKGY

-336 MNNAQ
+336 MNGAQ

-347 AEKMHGA
+347 AEKMHGDA
-354 EYNWGKAM
+354 YSWDKAM
-362 GKIKNTLI
+362 NKIKNTLI

-378 VIIPIAERISGLIAK
+378 VIIPIAQDISGLIAK
-393 FSELSPGTK
+393 FKDLSPATK
-402 DFIVKLGLIA
+402 SFIVKLGLIA

-420 MLGNLTMGVGGLMV
+420 TIGSIIAGVGGLMI
-434 GGGLLLKG
+434 GGGLLLKKIKG
-442 IGFLAGSAIPA
+442 ITTGLSV
-453 LGAALSFLFSPMG
+453 LKGAFSLLTGPMG
-466 LILGAISLLSG
+466 LTIAI
-477 LSMHLCQDWGNIKER
+477 I
-492 AKELG
+492 
-497 GGLKGYLWATL
+497 GGLIFIGYMLIKNWDKVKAGL
-508 ESTGKY
+508 KSLGQAFVKV
-514 FKGLW
+514 FKGIG
-519 DVGVKT
+519 DFVAGIFNGIVGVVKGT
-525 LNGIKSAWEGLKN
+525 IGWIKGAWEGLGKFLQN
-538 IVAKPIKG
+538 PIKG
-546 VVSFIGQKL
+546 VVNFVGGL
-555 GIGGGNAQKT
+555 FGGGKAKQA
-565 VPSHAKGLNSV
+565 VPSHAKGLDSV
-576 PYNDYTANLH
+576 PHDDYTANLH
-586 AGEMILTRKAA
+586 AGEMILTKKAA
-597 SLYRAMGGD
+597 SLYRAIGGN

-630 ININV
+630 VNINV
-635 DVKGNADRNTADDIA
+635 DVKGNADRSTADNIA
-650 GKVREEIDEVF
+650 SRVREEIDAVF
-661 RELQLQRV
+661 KELQWQRV